1 MMSLGNDIRFLFSK
15 ERRHS
20 EGLLFLL
27 VLELGLGLVGL
38 RKWWIFFCA
47 LSSRDFWN
55 YERLSSV
62 FFRIVLCLVV
72 WERRVGVQVATDFS
86 N

>member
-1 MMSLGNDIRFLFSK
+1 MMSLGNDIRFLLSK

-27 VLELGLGLVGL
+27 LLELGLGLVGL

-47 LSSRDFWN
+47 LSSVCRSDFDIAASF
-55 YERLSSV
+55 LSHWSLSV
-62 FFRIVLCLVV
+62 LEAMVL
-72 WERRVGVQVATDFS
+72 G
-86 N
+86 